1 MLLPSVQA
9 GKKESG
15 DHAVSDSDAAV
26 LLVPEGGGCD
36 DDGGPSQFKV
46 FVAACNA
53 LHCGALV
60 VIKAAWQASDRVRRR
75 GARRERRAARAATAA
90 SVAVLLATMREQVAA
105 RLRVC
110 PTRARKLAL
119 FLPPAPD
126 ACATLAYPFEE
137 SAYAHVLLVSI
148 AAVGAAC
155 TAALAVVAGV
165 APTVPRRRRANRR
178 HPRVRS
184 SSAQPH
190 PPPLRECYNPNASGR
205 LRFSGTAAD
214 LGSEHLFLRRSTP
227 EVLFTAL
234 APDCMS
240 VVFSFLPFGEGL
252 AACAAA
258 CREGHRLLGR
268 YLAGLGL
275 VQVGTGQGLL
285 WLGQGRFDGAR
296 DVRIVL
302 TDKTAALGLAHI
314 SRYLTSGTQAHPH
327 SLVVKPQGYVDV
339 YACCHDILL
348 PSLRRAV
355 LFCPVVAQS
364 FFRKHPHLQAVLF
377 GRFTEPLDKLLQRG
391 YITDENIT
399 NLKVVLYT
407 FNSPVSPGQPWV
419 HTAPSRG
426 LRGLFGGRKHFLDN
440 VPPDRFVHIRL
451 SVLGVFESADHLPA
465 SPFVETIVCRQHAAA
480 DILKVVCQLCP
491 NIVRLLVVVPLVPQ
505 QGAAELLPEL
515 FGSEDEGARGE
526 DSDSADDDCGSSQSS
541 DGGPL
546 LEIAFCTPDDLF
558 KTACGYAGVEQ
569 HELRFVE

>member
-1 MLLPSVQA
+1 MLLPSAQDEEEQSDERAV
-9 GKKESG
+9 G
-15 DHAVSDSDAAV
+15 DNDAAA
-26 LLVPEGGGCD
+26 LLSPEGGGGGGD
-36 DDGGPSQFKV
+36 GPSQFKV

-53 LHCGALV
+53 VHCGALV
-60 VIKAAWQASDRVRRR
+60 VIKAAWQASERVRRR

-110 PTRARKLAL
+110 PTRARRLAL

-126 ACATLAYPFEE
+126 SGAALAYPFEE

-148 AAVGAAC
+148 AAVTAAC
-155 TAALAVVAGV
+155 TASLAVVAGV
-165 APTVPRRRRANRR
+165 APTVPRRRKASRR
-178 HPRVRS
+178 YPRVRS
-184 SSAQPH
+184 SSAQSH
-190 PPPLRECYNPNASGR
+190 PLPLRECYNPNTSGR
-205 LRFSGTAAD
+205 LRFSETPAD
-214 LGSEHLFLRRSTP
+214 LGSEHLFLRLSTP

-268 YLAGLGL
+268 YLEGLGL

-348 PSLRRAV
+348 PSLRRAA

-364 FFRKHPHLQAVLF
+364 FFRKHPRLQAVLF

-391 YITDENIT
+391 YITDDSVT
-399 NLKVVLYT
+399 NLKVALYT

-426 LRGLFGGRKHFLDN
+426 LRGLFGGRKHFLDQ

-480 DILKVVCQLCP
+480 DIFKVVCQVCP
-491 NIVRLLVVVPLVPQ
+491 NIVRLLVVVPHVPQ

-541 DGGPL
+541 AGGPL
-546 LEIAFCTPDDLF
+546 LDIAFCTPDDLF
-558 KTACGYAGVEQ
+558 RTACGYAGVAQ
-569 HELRFVE
+569 HELRCAE